1 MIVEKYTKAL
11 LESLSNRDEIVEV
24 YESLARVALI
34 SNEPKFILI
43 VKSPLLNIDEKVSFL
58 MEIAESQNEKLKN
71 FFKLLL
77 LNKRIDLIKEI
88 HKNLYNKVS
97 NLLNIYAGIVEGK
110 VSEEVLKEL
119 QEKFSKKF
127 NAEIHLQLKEK
138 DLNGLRVFIDVL
150 NVEIALDENQIKQNL
165 ISQILKAI

>member
-11 LESLSNRDEIVEV
+11 LENLSDRDEIAEV
-24 YESLARVALI
+24 YEAVARVALI
-34 SNEPKFILI
+34 SNTPKFILI
-43 VKSPLLNIDEKVSFL
+43 VKSPLLSVEEKVSFL
-58 MEIAESQNEKLKN
+58 MEIAELQNKKLEN

-77 LNKRIDLIKEI
+77 INKRIDLIKEI
-88 HKNLYNKVS
+88 HKNLYAKVS
-97 NLLNIYAGIVEGK
+97 NLLNIYAGFVEGK
-110 VSEEVLKEL
+110 IDESTLESIQSKLSE
-119 QEKFSKKF
+119 KF

>member
-11 LESLSNRDEIVEV
+11 LENLSDRDEIAEV
-24 YESLARVALI
+24 YEAVARVALI
-34 SNEPKFILI
+34 SNTPKFILI
-43 VKSPLLNIDEKVSFL
+43 VKSPLLSIDEKVSFL
-58 MEIAESQNEKLKN
+58 MEIAELQNKKLEN

-77 LNKRIDLIKEI
+77 INKRIDLIKEI
-88 HKNLYNKVS
+88 HKNLYAKVS
-97 NLLNIYAGIVEGK
+97 NLLNIYAGFVEGK
-110 VSEEVLKEL
+110 IDENTLESIQSKLSE
-119 QEKFSKKF
+119 KF